1 MFHTMMYGPQIHGA
15 PVGLW
20 GPAADAVGESSYRA
34 GWGMILKTDSRHLSQ
49 GKWLLF

>member
-1 MFHTMMYGPQIHGA
+1 MMYGPQIHGV

-20 GPAADAVGESSYRA
+20 GPAAADAVGESSYRA